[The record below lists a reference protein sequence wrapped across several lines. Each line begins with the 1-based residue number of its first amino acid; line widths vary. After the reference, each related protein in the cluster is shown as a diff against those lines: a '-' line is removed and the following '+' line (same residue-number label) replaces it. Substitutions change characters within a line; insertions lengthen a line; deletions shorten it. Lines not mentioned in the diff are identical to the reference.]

1 MIQKVK
7 ILSKYSIDA
16 IDYEVEKKRAESTM
30 KDRIESLGTTL
41 EELKRINS
49 KKKKTEDDL
58 KLLDA
63 VIAIEKEYSE
73 TISQIEEY
81 KELIT
86 SAVPEYTEL
95 DQAVPYY
102 EEDSEGKIKML
113 WEIRKNDP
121 TRVIQKIKSLK
132 KELSDSD
139 YKITK
144 CYEASLLNQTIPY
157 DIETLYSERQAK
169 RDAINRLETILKST
183 EPIDIQAKVTK

>member
-1 MIQKVK
+1 MGQKVK
-7 ILSKYSIDA
+7 ILGKYSIDA

-63 VIAIEKEYSE
+63 VIAIEKEYSD
-73 TISQIEEY
+73 TINQINEY

-86 SAVPEYTEL
+86 SAVPDFTEL

-102 EEDSEGKIKML
+102 EEKEGKIYMS
-113 WEIRKNDP
+113 WEIRKNEP
-121 TRVIQKIKSLK
+121 TRVIQKINDLK

-139 YKITK
+139 YKIAK

-169 RDAINRLETILKST
+169 RDEINRLESLLPSDDGILKAGGLSS
-183 EPIDIQAKVTK
+183 